1 MLALRKAIQRYFPQ
15 LDRMH
20 LLDYKVRILNS
31 DQGTGASVRVLITSS
46 DGARNWTTVGASTN
60 IIEASWTA
68 ISDAVEFF
76 LLTYDQQEFTG
87 TTARG
92 EDFGNVQPLADGAQ
106 PIGTPVH
113 AGNNRSAEL
122 TSAG

>member
-1 MLALRKAIQRYFPQ
+1 MAISLNWIACTSWTTKCAFSTATREPAL
-15 LDRMH
+15 L
-20 LLDYKVRILNS
+20 
-31 DQGTGASVRVLITSS
+31 VRVLITSS

-87 TTARG
+87 TTARA